1 MLVISRRNLEEIVLK
16 AEGLQPVTIKVL
28 QIRGSQVR
36 IGINAGSEFKI
47 VRAELIDASHAKSSI
62 ALLIPE
68 LAAES
73 AKVG

>member
-1 MLVISRRNLEEIVLK
+1 MLVISRRNLEEIILK
-16 AEGLQPVTIKVL
+16 AEGLEPVTIKVL

-62 ALLIPE
+62 AVMIPE
-68 LAAES
+68 LPPETV
-73 AKVG
+73 KVG